1 MRTKKTGKTGKRDG
15 FFCAAGYSKE
25 ARKWGGEISLF
36 KDGWYHRPVVTVKP
50 VFATEKRALKA
61 MKKYLTAW
69 SARDLRAKKR
79 RIKEERQTA
88 RQLAS

>member
-1 MRTKKTGKTGKRDG
+1 MRTKKTSKRNG
-15 FFCAAGYSKE
+15 LFCAAGYSKE
-25 ARKWGGEISLF
+25 ACKWGGEINLF
-36 KDGWYHRPVVTVKP
+36 KDGCYHRTVVTAKP

-61 MKKYLTAW
+61 MKKYLTSW
-69 SARDLRAKKR
+69 RARDLRAKKR